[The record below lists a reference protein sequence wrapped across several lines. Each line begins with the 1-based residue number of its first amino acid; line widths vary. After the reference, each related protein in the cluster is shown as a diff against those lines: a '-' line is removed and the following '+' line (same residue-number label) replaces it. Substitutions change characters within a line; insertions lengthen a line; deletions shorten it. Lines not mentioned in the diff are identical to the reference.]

1 MKTTATKTME
11 LMTED
16 DDLKELAQGGLVES
30 VHQTLIN
37 ILETVWQNQESHEKI
52 KDKKN
57 IYTRPE
63 KRSSLVVK
71 KFNKEIWQAHLTSRD
86 RPQKAVLKSTIAM
99 TQLQVVSQNSNM
111 IEN

>member
-63 KRSSLVVK
+63 KRSSL
-71 KFNKEIWQAHLTSRD
+71 KEIWQAHLSSRD
-86 RPQKAVLKSTIAM
+86 RPQKKVLKSTIAM

>member
-37 ILETVWQNQESHEKI
+37 ILETVWQNEESHDKI

-71 KFNKEIWQAHLTSRD
+71 KINKEIWQAHLTSRD
-86 RPQKAVLKSTIAM
+86 RSQKAVLKSTIAM

-111 IEN
+111 IGS